1 MALQWETDRGL
12 QRRIALALVLVAV
25 LPVAF
30 VYAFVFLMNTV
41 GLELLSFATER
52 EWRGRFYVEPWLAVG
67 AVAVGFA
74 AQYLLGERSA
84 LRAVNARRVRGEEF
98 PELQDALVRLSST
111 VGVETPDLAV
121 ARTDVPNA
129 FAVGRRPGHATV
141 VVTTGLLDLL
151 EPEERDA
158 VLAHELAHVRNRDVS
173 VMTLA
178 YFLPSLAYL
187 VAIGAYLVLVGVF
200 RALSGFRHVDD
211 DGAKGLVVVVVV
223 LVVSAICTLLVSA
236 AFWLGSFLLFRVL
249 SQYREFAADRGAAA
263 ITGNPTALASALR
276 KLNDRMSELP
286 DTDLREADGGIEA
299 LYVAPIDDYQFGE
312 DRELISSDIFPATH
326 PTVEERIDRLRGLVR
341 QTETAGSAG

>member
-1 MALQWETDRGL
+1 M
-12 QRRIALALVLVAV
+12 ALALVLVVV

-41 GLELLSFATER
+41 GVALLTFATER
-52 EWRGRFYVEPWLAVG
+52 PWRGRFYVEPWLVVG
-67 AVAVGFA
+67 AVAVGFLVR
-74 AQYLLGERSA
+74 YRFGEGSA
-84 LRAVNARRVRGEEF
+84 LRAVGARRVDADEY
-98 PELQDALVRLSST
+98 PEVHDALVRLSGT

-151 EPEERDA
+151 DAEERDA

-173 VMTLA
+173 VMTMA

-200 RALSGFRHVDD
+200 KALSGFRHVDD

-223 LVVSAICTLLVSA
+223 LVVSAVSTMLVSA
-236 AFWLGSFLLFRVL
+236 AFWVGSFLLFRLL

-263 ITGNPTALASALR
+263 ITGSPAALASALGE
-276 KLNDRMSELP
+276 LDDGMGELP
-286 DTDLREADGGIEA
+286 DSDLRDADGGVEA

-312 DRELISSDIFPATH
+312 DRELISSDLFPATH
-326 PTVEERIDRLRGLVR
+326 PPVEERIDRLREL
-341 QTETAGSAG
+341 AGEAERG

>member
-1 MALQWETDRGL
+1 MALQWEPDRDL
-12 QRRIALALVLVAV
+12 QARMALALGLVLV

-41 GLELLSFATER
+41 GVELLEFATER
-52 EWRGRFYVEPWLAVG
+52 EWRGRFYVEPWLVVG
-67 AVAVGFA
+67 AIAVGFA

-84 LRAVNARRVRGEEF
+84 LRTVGARRVDPGAY
-98 PELQDALVRLSST
+98 PELHDALVRPSGI

-129 FAVGRRPGHATV
+129 FAVGRRPSHATV

-151 EPEERDA
+151 GPEERDA

-173 VMTLA
+173 VMTMA

-187 VAIGAYLVLVGVF
+187 VAVAAYYVLVGVF
-200 RALSGFRHVDD
+200 KALSGFRHVDD
-211 DGAKGLVVVVVV
+211 DGAKGLVVAVVV
-223 LVVSAICTLLVSA
+223 LVVSAVCTMLVSA
-236 AFWLGSFLLFRVL
+236 AFWAGSFVLFRLL

-263 ITGNPTALASALR
+263 ITGNPAALATALREL
-276 KLNDRMSELP
+276 DDGMSDLP
-286 DTDLREADGGIEA
+286 DDDLRDADGGIEA

-326 PTVEERIDRLRGLVR
+326 PPVEERIERLRELAR
-341 QTETAGSAG
+341 EAETR

>member
-12 QRRIALALVLVAV
+12 QLRMALGLVLVVV

-41 GLELLSFATER
+41 GVALLTFATER
-52 EWRGRFYVEPWLAVG
+52 PWRGRFYVEPWLVVG
-67 AVAVGFA
+67 AVAVGFLV
-74 AQYLLGERSA
+74 QYRFGEGSA
-84 LRAVNARRVRGEEF
+84 LRAVGARRVDADEY
-98 PELQDALVRLSST
+98 PEVHDALVRLSGT

-151 EPEERDA
+151 DAEERDA

-173 VMTLA
+173 VMTMA

-200 RALSGFRHVDD
+200 KALSGFRHVDD

-223 LVVSAICTLLVSA
+223 LVVSAVSTMLVSA
-236 AFWLGSFLLFRVL
+236 AFWVGSFLLFRLL

-263 ITGNPTALASALR
+263 ITGSPAALASALR
-276 KLNDRMSELP
+276 ELDDGMGELP
-286 DTDLREADGGIEA
+286 DSDLRDADGGVEA

-312 DRELISSDIFPATH
+312 DRELISSDLFPATH
-326 PTVEERIDRLRGLVR
+326 PPVEERIDRLREL
-341 QTETAGSAG
+341 AGEAERG

>member
-1 MALQWETDRGL
+1 MALQWEPDRDL
-12 QRRIALALVLVAV
+12 QVRMALALVLVLV

-41 GLELLSFATER
+41 GVELLSFATER
-52 EWRGRFYVEPWLAVG
+52 EWRGRFYVEPWLVVG
-67 AVAVGFA
+67 AVAVGFV
-74 AQYLLGERSA
+74 AQYFLGERSA
-84 LRAVNARRVRGEEF
+84 LRAVGARRVEADEH
-98 PELQDALVRLSST
+98 PEVHDALVRLSGI

-151 EPEERDA
+151 DPEERDA

-200 RALSGFRHVDD
+200 KALSGFRHVDD
-211 DGAKGLVVVVVV
+211 DGAKGLVVAVVV
-223 LVVSAICTLLVSA
+223 LVVSAVCTMLVSA
-236 AFWLGSFLLFRVL
+236 AFWAGSFLLFRLL
-249 SQYREFAADRGAAA
+249 SQYREFAADRGAAT
-263 ITGNPTALASALR
+263 ITGNPAALAAALR
-276 KLNDRMSELP
+276 KLDDGMSDLP
-286 DTDLREADGGIEA
+286 DDDLRDADGGIEA

-312 DRELISSDIFPATH
+312 DRELISSDLFPATH
-326 PTVEERIDRLRGLVR
+326 PPVEERVERLRELAR
-341 QTETAGSAG
+341 EAETG

>member
-12 QRRIALALVLVAV
+12 QLRMALALVLVVV

-41 GLELLSFATER
+41 GVALLTFATER
-52 EWRGRFYVEPWLAVG
+52 PWRGRFYVEPWLVVG
-67 AVAVGFA
+67 AVAVGFLV
-74 AQYLLGERSA
+74 QYRFGEGSA
-84 LRAVNARRVRGEEF
+84 LRAVGARRVDADEY
-98 PELQDALVRLSST
+98 PEVHDALVRLSGT

-151 EPEERDA
+151 DAEERDA

-173 VMTLA
+173 VMTMA

-200 RALSGFRHVDD
+200 KALSGFRHVDD
-211 DGAKGLVVVVVV
+211 DGAKGLLVVVVV
-223 LVVSAICTLLVSA
+223 LVVSAISTMLVSA
-236 AFWLGSFLLFRVL
+236 AFWVGSFLLFRLL

-263 ITGNPTALASALR
+263 ITGSPAALASALR
-276 KLNDRMSELP
+276 ELDDGMGELP
-286 DTDLREADGGIEA
+286 DSDLRDADGGVEA

-312 DRELISSDIFPATH
+312 DRELISSDLFPATH
-326 PTVEERIDRLRGLVR
+326 PPVEERIDRLREL
-341 QTETAGSAG
+341 AGEAERG